1 MKSKGLFILPFYA
14 SKRDESA
21 FLFLEE
27 ALRGIHSQS
36 CDNWNALVI
45 NDASDFPSAE
55 TRLRH
60 MCSAYGE
67 RVIVKSLRINMGP
80 GHARNL
86 GIMHAQENGFD
97 CVLYND
103 SDDISHPERLL
114 ETLKIFDN
122 GSNDVDVVYSPFF
135 VIDENSNLVEEKSI
149 PSEIKEILDNYTE
162 TEIPEGD
169 DVWKIMGTKTGYLNI
184 TSSTSVKTS
193 LAAINLFP
201 HERVSEDFHTWLRLS
216 ASGGRYRFVSN
227 TPTYYRVRLEKGK
240 QNSRAAIGN
249 SRFNQLK
256 IENDQK
262 GFEQAINIASV
273 KSKIKYDEINILM
286 LLFYK
291 RLVRSMV
298 NHNEKELLIGLKKKV
313 NYFTNT
319 L

>member
-1 MKSKGLFILPFYA
+1 M
-14 SKRDESA
+14 
-21 FLFLEE
+21 
-27 ALRGIHSQS
+27 
-36 CDNWNALVI
+36 
-45 NDASDFPSAE
+45 
-55 TRLRH
+55 
-60 MCSAYGE
+60 
-67 RVIVKSLRINMGP
+67 
-80 GHARNL
+80 
-86 GIMHAQENGFD
+86 
-97 CVLYND
+97 
-103 SDDISHPERLL
+103 
-114 ETLKIFDN
+114 
-122 GSNDVDVVYSPFF
+122 DVVYSPFF